1 MNLRG
6 HLAIIFELHY
16 QRETLNMKKILGCI
30 LVSTF
35 ILASCGGGGDEECDF
50 TRVNTAPVFT
60 TDNVILWQENQTTEV
75 TINAFDAD
83 GDRLNFDING
93 NEDGGQF
100 TNGSTSFNSEYLLSI
115 DRVTGVVTFNEAP
128 DYENP
133 VDGDDDNIYRIHVT
147 VDDDSFCNT
156 DRALGVDTEIFQI
169 KVINDPTDDDY
180 ETWSWWD
187 GNLIKNNDYAPY
199 DKHLKSYG
207 LIVAGLPDVTEDFMK
222 KIGDIV
228 NATFRRQ
235 SVTNDPDRNL
245 FLGNIVYFQ
254 ALQRVGAIGISSYDP
269 PLNETNYPGWDFV
282 NDNYIVTDF
291 IWEATQNSPEEAKTN
306 TAQVNAIVKPL
317 LHTITLMLEKTF
329 SAWSY
334 EDPSS
339 RLVLA
344 MNEAI
349 NGGYYDPTGKFGDLS
364 ETDPIAYK
372 RAISEDFAYW
382 MIYTA
387 WGSYSSFL
395 PGDSPEWTIET
406 LDEMESN
413 IPLAYALY
421 DDYVYRAFGNPIRNL
436 EALTFFEEE

>member
-1 MNLRG
+1 
-6 HLAIIFELHY
+6 
-16 QRETLNMKKILGCI
+16 MKKVLGYI

-35 ILASCGGGGDEECDF
+35 ILASCSGGGDDAECDF

-60 TDNVILWQENQTTEV
+60 TDNVILWYENETTEV

-83 GDRLNFDING
+83 GDRLNFEIEINA
-93 NEDGGQF
+93 NDDGGQF
-100 TNGSTSFNSEYLLSI
+100 TNGSTFFNSQYLI
-115 DRVTGVVTFNEAP
+115 NINRVTGVVTFNEAP

-133 VDGDDDNIYRIHVT
+133 MDNDDDNIYRINVI
-147 VDDDSFCNT
+147 VEDESVCNT
-156 DRALGVDTEIFQI
+156 DRAIGVATEIFQI
-169 KVINDPTDDDY
+169 KVVNDPTDD

-228 NATFRRQ
+228 NATFGRN
-235 SVTNDPDRNL
+235 SVTSDPDRNL
-245 FLGNIVYFQ
+245 LLGNIVYFQ
-254 ALQRVGAIGISSYDP
+254 ALQRVGATGMSSYDP
-269 PLNETNYPGWDFV
+269 PLNEANYPGWDYV

-291 IWEATQNSPEEAKTN
+291 IWEATQNSSEEAKTN
-306 TAQVNAIVKPL
+306 VAQVNAIIKPL
-317 LHTITLMLEKTF
+317 IHTITLMLEKTF
-329 SAWSY
+329 SEWSY

-339 RLVLA
+339 QLVLA

-364 ETDPIAYK
+364 ETDSIAYK
-372 RAISEDFAYW
+372 RAIAEDFAYW

-413 IPLAYALY
+413 TPLAYALY
-421 DDYVYRAFGNPIRNL
+421 DDYILRILGNPIRYL
-436 EALTFFEEE
+436 EALTSFEEE

>member
-1 MNLRG
+1 
-6 HLAIIFELHY
+6 
-16 QRETLNMKKILGCI
+16 MKKVLGYI

-35 ILASCGGGGDEECDF
+35 ILASCSGGGDDAECDF

-60 TDNVILWQENQTTEV
+60 TDNVILWYENETTEV

-83 GDRLNFDING
+83 GDRLNFGIEINA
-93 NEDGGQF
+93 NDDGGQF
-100 TNGSTSFNSEYLLSI
+100 TNGSTFFNSQYLI
-115 DRVTGVVTFNEAP
+115 NINRVTGVVTFNEAP

-133 VDGDDDNIYRIHVT
+133 MDNDDDNIYRINVI
-147 VDDDSFCNT
+147 VEDESVCNT
-156 DRALGVDTEIFQI
+156 DRAIGVATEIFQI
-169 KVINDPTDDDY
+169 KVVNDPTDD

-228 NATFRRQ
+228 NATFGRN
-235 SVTNDPDRNL
+235 SVTSDPDRNL
-245 FLGNIVYFQ
+245 LLGNIVYFQ
-254 ALQRVGAIGISSYDP
+254 ALQRVGATGMSSYDP
-269 PLNETNYPGWDFV
+269 PLNEANYPGWDYV

-291 IWEATQNSPEEAKTN
+291 IWEATQNSSEEAKTN
-306 TAQVNAIVKPL
+306 VAQANAIIKPL
-317 LHTITLMLEKTF
+317 IHTITLMLEKTF
-329 SAWSY
+329 SEWSY

-339 RLVLA
+339 QLVLA

-364 ETDPIAYK
+364 ETDSIAYK
-372 RAISEDFAYW
+372 RAIAEDFAYW

-413 IPLAYALY
+413 TPLAYALY
-421 DDYVYRAFGNPIRNL
+421 DDYILRILSNPIRDL
-436 EALTFFEEE
+436 EALTFD